1 MEKSIKIAEIDE
13 LKRLIFEGFRLK
25 GLPEFNGIFGTLQ
38 SSGLAVPITSQIDN
52 WGDKAIKLIYLLLPK
67 AIINPYFVETANIYD
82 SKIDKGR
89 IIISGSKD
97 VINKIVNDLEK
108 CLAFLKWC
116 ERFDETKLNAKQ
128 KAEFSYG
135 PLCTIVEYTHKVL
148 IPALMGLED
157 GKTKNTAML
166 HLYGRI
172 FLLAKSIV
180 KLNDFKDC
188 QLLTASFRTLLEL
201 YIDMRLIIS
210 SSIDNS
216 IEKFFSFDEIYKF
229 NSAKHLLEIDKELN
243 LAIKESSALK
253 NSLENHEQKILL
265 QKKLWGDKAKP
276 IHWTNLTLE
285 SRSRKVG
292 ELETFRNI
300 YYYGNMYI
308 HSGYI
313 KFPETED
320 EACLICTHVYG
331 SVLEIFKNAT
341 ELICNEACIVQREEI
356 IQETNMI
363 YLLVGYFNLWK
374 YLEPDS

>member
-1 MEKSIKIAEIDE
+1 MDKPIKIAEIDE
-13 LKRLIFEGFRLK
+13 LKRLISEGCRLK

-82 SKIDKGR
+82 SKIGKGR
-89 IIISGSKD
+89 IIASGDKD

-108 CLAFLKWC
+108 CLSFLKWC
-116 ERFDETKLNAKQ
+116 EGFDETKLNAKQ
-128 KAEFSYG
+128 KAKFSYV
-135 PLCTIVEYTHKVL
+135 PLWTIVEYTHKVL

-157 GKTKNTAML
+157 GKTKNTALL

-180 KLNDFKDC
+180 KLDNFTDC

-201 YIDMRLIIS
+201 YIDMLLIMRG
-210 SSIDNS
+210 SIDNG

-229 NSAKHLLEIDKELN
+229 NSAKHLLRIDEELN
-243 LAIKESSALK
+243 RPAKESSALK
-253 NSLENHEQKILL
+253 SSLENPEQKISL

-276 IHWTNLTLE
+276 MHWTNLTPE
-285 SRSRKVG
+285 DRSRKAG

-320 EACLICTHVYG
+320 EACLLCTHVYG

-341 ELICNEACIVQREEI
+341 ELICNETHIAQKEEI

-363 YLLVGYFNLWK
+363 YLLLGYFNLWK
-374 YLEPDS
+374 SLKSDI